1 MLKDLL
7 KGRMRDITPT
17 NRPTCFDSVKGGGLE
32 PLIVI
37 FTGTST
43 SITPSVS
50 KAEIYSAFEENKLIF
65 AKYNNLLLPIVQC
78 NKNGNINFSAVL
90 SKKSQVI
97 NYENE
102 YDNWAYFTY
111 DI

>member
-50 KAEIYSAFEENKLIF
+50 KAEIYS
-65 AKYNNLLLPIVQC
+65 
-78 NKNGNINFSAVL
+78 
-90 SKKSQVI
+90 
-97 NYENE
+97 
-102 YDNWAYFTY
+102 
-111 DI
+111 